1 MFTPNCRE
9 QYLRLFYNTMIPV
22 FIPSF
27 YAHVLNALLM
37 LAAIVVVALN
47 LKKIRSLDA
56 YALTKLFLMASI
68 AVGVHGL
75 SHQGLER
82 TYNYNPLMA

>member
-1 MFTPNCRE
+1 
-9 QYLRLFYNTMIPV
+9 MIPV

-27 YAHVLNALLM
+27 YAHILNAVLM
-37 LAAIVVVALN
+37 FAAVIVVALN

>member
-1 MFTPNCRE
+1 
-9 QYLRLFYNTMIPV
+9 MIPV

-37 LAAIVVVALN
+37 LAAVIVVAIN
-47 LKKIRSLDA
+47 FSKIRNLDA
-56 YALTKLFLMASI
+56 YSLAKLLLIASI

-82 TYNYNPLMA
+82 NYDYNPLVSPFN

>member
-1 MFTPNCRE
+1 
-9 QYLRLFYNTMIPV
+9 MIPV

-27 YAHVLNALLM
+27 YAHVLNALFM

-47 LKKIRSLDA
+47 WSKISKLDA

-82 TYNYNPLMA
+82 TYDYNSLMA

>member
-1 MFTPNCRE
+1 
-9 QYLRLFYNTMIPV
+9 MIPV

>member
-1 MFTPNCRE
+1 M
-9 QYLRLFYNTMIPV
+9 MITL
-22 FIPSF
+22 IPSF
-27 YAHVLNALLM
+27 YAHVLNALFM

-47 LKKIRSLDA
+47 FSKLRKLDT
-56 YALTKLFLMASI
+56 YGMVKLLLIASI

-82 TYNYNPLMA
+82 NYNYNPLVSPFN

>member
-1 MFTPNCRE
+1 
-9 QYLRLFYNTMIPV
+9 MIPV

-27 YAHVLNALLM
+27 YAHILNAVFLL
-37 LAAIVVVALN
+37 LAAITIVMNFSALR
-47 LKKIRSLDA
+47 KLDA
-56 YALTKLFLMASI
+56 YAAVKLFLMASI

-82 TYNYNPLMA
+82 NYDYNPLVSLN

>member
-1 MFTPNCRE
+1 M
-9 QYLRLFYNTMIPV
+9 MIPV

-37 LAAIVVVALN
+37 LAAVIVVAIN
-47 LKKIRSLDA
+47 FSKIRNLDA
-56 YALTKLFLMASI
+56 YALTKLFLIASI

-82 TYNYNPLMA
+82 TYDYNPLMA

>member
-1 MFTPNCRE
+1 MK
-9 QYLRLFYNTMIPV
+9 

-27 YAHVLNALLM
+27 YAHILNALLM
-37 LAAIVVVALN
+37 LAAVIVAALN
-47 LKKIRSLDA
+47 FSKIIRLDA
-56 YALTKLFLMASI
+56 YSLTKLFLIASI

-82 TYNYNPLMA
+82 IYNYNPMIA

>member
-1 MFTPNCRE
+1 
-9 QYLRLFYNTMIPV
+9 MITV

>member
-1 MFTPNCRE
+1 MT
-9 QYLRLFYNTMIPV
+9 

-27 YAHVLNALLM
+27 YAHVLNALFM
-37 LAAIVVVALN
+37 LAAVVVVVMN
-47 LKKIRSLDA
+47 FSKIRSLDA
-56 YALTKLFLMASI
+56 YALTKLFLIASI

-82 TYNYNPLMA
+82 NYDYNPLVSPFN

>member
-1 MFTPNCRE
+1 MV
-9 QYLRLFYNTMIPV
+9 PV

-27 YAHVLNALLM
+27 YAHILNALLM
-37 LAAIVVVALN
+37 LAVIVVVALN
-47 LKKIRSLDA
+47 WSKIKRLDA

-82 TYNYNPLMA
+82 TYDYNPLMAYNTF

>member
-1 MFTPNCRE
+1 
-9 QYLRLFYNTMIPV
+9 MIPV

-27 YAHVLNALLM
+27 YAHILNAVFLL
-37 LAAIVVVALN
+37 LAAIAIAMNFSKLR
-47 LKKIRSLDA
+47 KLDA
-56 YALTKLFLMASI
+56 YAVVKLFLMASI

-82 TYNYNPLMA
+82 NYDYNPLISLN

>member
-1 MFTPNCRE
+1 
-9 QYLRLFYNTMIPV
+9 MIPV

-27 YAHVLNALLM
+27 YAHILNAVLM
-37 LAAIVVVALN
+37 FAAVIVVALN

-56 YALTKLFLMASI
+56 YPLTKLFLMASI

>member
-1 MFTPNCRE
+1 
-9 QYLRLFYNTMIPV
+9 MIPV

-27 YAHVLNALLM
+27 YAHILNALLM

-47 LKKIRSLDA
+47 WKKIRGLDA

-68 AVGVHGL
+68 AIGVHGL

>member
-1 MFTPNCRE
+1 
-9 QYLRLFYNTMIPV
+9 MIPV

-37 LAAIVVVALN
+37 LAAIIVVALN
-47 LKKIRSLDA
+47 WKKIRSLDA

>member
-1 MFTPNCRE
+1 
-9 QYLRLFYNTMIPV
+9 MIPV

-82 TYNYNPLMA
+82 TYNYNPLIA

>member
-1 MFTPNCRE
+1 
-9 QYLRLFYNTMIPV
+9 MIPV

-37 LAAIVVVALN
+37 LAAIVVVVFN
-47 LKKIRSLDA
+47 WTKIRSLDA

-68 AVGVHGL
+68 SAGVHGL
-75 SHQGLER
+75 SHQGLES

>member
-1 MFTPNCRE
+1 
-9 QYLRLFYNTMIPV
+9 MIPV

-27 YAHVLNALLM
+27 YAHILNALLM
-37 LAAIVVVALN
+37 LAATIVIAMN
-47 LKKIRSLDA
+47 LKKIRTLDA

-82 TYNYNPLMA
+82 IYNYNPLIA

>member
-1 MFTPNCRE
+1 
-9 QYLRLFYNTMIPV
+9 MIPV

-37 LAAIVVVALN
+37 FAAIVVVALN
-47 LKKIRSLDA
+47 WSKISKLDA

>member
-1 MFTPNCRE
+1 
-9 QYLRLFYNTMIPV
+9 MIPV

-27 YAHVLNALLM
+27 YAHVLNAVFLL
-37 LAAIVVVALN
+37 LAAVAIGMNFSKLR
-47 LKKIRSLDA
+47 KLDA
-56 YALTKLFLMASI
+56 YGMVKLLLIASI

-82 TYNYNPLMA
+82 NYDYNPLVSPF